1 MNKTNSLSFTR
12 TSVAVEDLENLRVY
26 IDERKHYLTVKRIFD
41 VAVSSIFLILIASW
55 LFPIM
60 GILILLDSRGPIF
73 FIQKRIGKDGRVFNC
88 IKFRTMYE
96 NSQAH
101 KKQAVKNDPRITRI
115 GRFLRVS
122 SLDELPQF
130 INVFMGD
137 MSIVGPRP
145 HMLADCE
152 NFSSHIPSYTF
163 RHFVK
168 PGITGLAQVKGF
180 RGPTVNFES
189 MFHRYQFDAFY
200 VRNCNFWLDVRIIR
214 QTVTQT
220 LKVFYSQDQT
230 FGSQPLS

>member
-1 MNKTNSLSFTR
+1 MNKTNSLSFAR
-12 TSVAVEDLENLRVY
+12 TSIAIADNESVQVYVSDRKYYLVA
-26 IDERKHYLTVKRIFD
+26 KRIFD
-41 VAVSSIFLILIASW
+41 IIISAIFLVVIGSW

-60 GILILLDSRGPIF
+60 ALAILMDSRGPVFFFQNRLGQDGKIF
-73 FIQKRIGKDGRVFNC
+73 RC
-88 IKFRTMYE
+88 IKFRTMFL
-96 NSQAH
+96 NSLAD
-101 KKQAVKNDPRITRI
+101 KKQAEENDPRITKI

-130 INVFMGD
+130 FNVLKGE

-152 NFSSHIPSYTF
+152 KFSNHIPAYTF
-163 RHFVK
+163 RHYVK

-180 RGPTVNFES
+180 RGPTVDFES

-214 QTVTQT
+214 QTFTQT
-220 LKVFYSQDQT
+220 LKVFYAPVQT
-230 FGSQPLS
+230 LGSQPLS